1 MMKRPDDT
9 DRLLRYLEGTL
20 PDAEAA
26 QLARELNASPA
37 LREALEELR
46 TTQALLQTTVARS
59 AEQAARPFLADR
71 VMRQV
76 RATPV
81 STASLSDLFASLA
94 GLFRPVAVASAL
106 VALVLASYNVYLAR
120 QYEVETSFSEALLA
134 LPPVTASAVYDL
146 DLYDLDL
153 YELQTPEQP

>member
-26 QLARELNASPA
+26 QLARKLNASPA

-71 VMRQV
+71 VLRQV

-81 STASLSDLFASLA
+81 STASLSEPPPLLRRSSTTPS
-94 GLFRPVAVASAL
+94 RPRRRNSSRIRATSRVA
-106 VALVLASYNVYLAR
+106 
-120 QYEVETSFSEALLA
+120 EA
-134 LPPVTASAVYDL
+134 
-146 DLYDLDL
+146 
-153 YELQTPEQP
+153 